1 MINYIIFGNSL
12 LNPVIKM
19 WNVSE
24 NIRFA
29 HATWLDKV
37 CHANQL
43 TIPYQ
48 GASRVTLK
56 MIFPIKITFL
66 PQFFFLQ
73 NPYMAASSVYAGK
86 STHVPFK
93 NVSIVNIISAFL
105 RVNGF
110 HFKSLEELWWN
121 RLNLKW
127 PTKYSSCVFVSIRVH
142 CFKSTRTENHV
153 YTVDSESEKF

>member
-66 PQFFFLQ
+66 PQFFFFF
-73 NPYMAASSVYAGK
+73 A
-86 STHVPFK
+86 
-93 NVSIVNIISAFL
+93 
-105 RVNGF
+105 
-110 HFKSLEELWWN
+110 KSLHGSLQCLCRQKHTCALQECEHRQYHLCISPYRW
-121 RLNLKW
+121 L
-127 PTKYSSCVFVSIRVH
+127 SFQ
-142 CFKSTRTENHV
+142 
-153 YTVDSESEKF
+153 ESEEIAMEQP